1 MQRRNDPHSCSGIAG
16 PLQIDLRIRVGG
28 ACGIDTA
35 PEDRVSPGDPEAI
48 LSLGNVVKE
57 LARQTG
63 AVVLATGP
71 VDLLSDGTGL
81 WTSENGSP
89 RLAEITGT
97 GCILNCII
105 AACLAAER
113 DPVCAVLY
121 AVALL
126 EIAGELATSIPEQRL
141 GLGSF
146 HIRLLDQLSLLT
158 PEDLR
163 SRLRIRA
170 LS

>member
-1 MQRRNDPHSCSGIAG
+1 M
-16 PLQIDLRIRVGG
+16 
-28 ACGIDTA
+28 
-35 PEDRVSPGDPEAI
+35 
-48 LSLGNVVKE
+48 KE

-113 DPVCAVLY
+113 DPVCAALY

-126 EIAGELATSIPEQRL
+126 EIAGELAASIPEQRL

>member
-1 MQRRNDPHSCSGIAG
+1 M
-16 PLQIDLRIRVGG
+16 
-28 ACGIDTA
+28 
-35 PEDRVSPGDPEAI
+35 
-48 LSLGNVVKE
+48 
-57 LARQTG
+57 
-63 AVVLATGP
+63 VLATGP
-71 VDLLSDGTGL
+71 VDLLSNGTGL

-97 GCILNCII
+97 DCILNCII

-126 EIAGELATSIPEQRL
+126 EIAGELAASIPEQRL

-146 HIRLLDQLSLLT
+146 HIRLLDQLSPHAGGSPEQT
-158 PEDLR
+158 PDPRTFLR
-163 SRLRIRA
+163 YMIQRRA
-170 LS
+170 APKMYFPEMDDSEAYRPLNILS

>member
-1 MQRRNDPHSCSGIAG
+1 M
-16 PLQIDLRIRVGG
+16 
-28 ACGIDTA
+28 
-35 PEDRVSPGDPEAI
+35 
-48 LSLGNVVKE
+48 
-57 LARQTG
+57 
-63 AVVLATGP
+63 
-71 VDLLSDGTGL
+71 
-81 WTSENGSP
+81 
-89 RLAEITGT
+89 
-97 GCILNCII
+97 
-105 AACLAAER
+105 
-113 DPVCAVLY
+113 LY